1 MIRRWRAV
9 SLSAVFAV
17 TSMAAV
23 TACTNSKS
31 NSDPVT
37 VVSAPDP
44 NDSLTPDTVAVT
56 VPETVPVE
64 PVTEPSTTAETTTSS
79 STSTTTTSTTL
90 PGRGLVS
97 FLQDGSAVPPLALNT
112 AQAIYAA
119 IGSANDTAL
128 RELIIKGEL
137 RATVVG
143 PGKGDLVTRM
153 RAEAASGV
161 GTPMA
166 DIRRLLEAP
175 AATIAD
181 GSVVWPGVAVKDP
194 ATWDSADEEVLA
206 ALGFSPE
213 AIAATKAKGKYVDER
228 MVISAEGVWTGFLV
242 GN

>member
-1 MIRRWRAV
+1 MIRRWWV
-9 SLSAVFAV
+9 VLLSAGFAV
-17 TSMAAV
+17 TSTAAV
-23 TACTNSKS
+23 TACTKSKS
-31 NSDPVT
+31 TTDPVT
-37 VVSAPDP
+37 VVSGPIP
-44 NDSLTPDTVAVT
+44 TDSLPPDTVPVT
-56 VPETVPVE
+56 VPDTVPVE
-64 PVTEPSTTAETTTSS
+64 PVTEPSTIAETTTSS

-97 FLQDGSAVPPLALNT
+97 ILQNGSPVPLLPMAT
-112 AQAIYAA
+112 AQAMYAA
-119 IGSANDTAL
+119 IGSGNDDAL
-128 RELIIKGEL
+128 RALIIKGKL

-143 PGKGDLVTRM
+143 PGNSDLVTRM

-175 AATIAD
+175 ATTTED

-194 ATWDSADEEVLA
+194 ATWDSADEGVLA
-206 ALGFSPE
+206 TLGFSPE

-228 MVISAEGVWTGFLV
+228 IVISADGIWTGFLV